1 METPIFRFV
10 QGYCS
15 LLNTRLHMPGHK
27 GVMLLGMESMDITE
41 IPGAD
46 DLYHPTG
53 IIAESEANASALFG
67 CPTVYST
74 EGSSQCIRAMLYL
87 LALHTGRRPVVA
99 AARNVHKTF
108 LSAAALL
115 DLDVR
120 WIWPRQ
126 DDSYLSCRIDSA
138 ALDSLFATEK
148 HDALYITSPDYLG
161 HVADI
166 PALAEVCHRH
176 GVLLIVDN
184 AHGAYLRFLK
194 PSQHPI
200 DLGADICCDSA
211 HKTLPALTG
220 AAYLHISPTAPEIFL
235 RRAKDA
241 MAMFGSTSPSYLI
254 LQSLDLV
261 NHCLDT
267 DFPKELTSFQS
278 RIKFLRKELVERGW
292 DVISDEPMKLSL
304 RTKSH
309 GFTGTQLLRILA
321 DEQVICEFADADY
334 LVMMFSPKNSDTA
347 IEKIRKHIVSLPK
360 FRPIRQEPP
369 TVPPCEQVL
378 SIREAM
384 LRPSRRVC
392 ISEAVGCILA
402 EPGISCP
409 PAVPILVCGE
419 RISKE
424 AVAAFEYYGITHC
437 EVVDDS
443 VC

>member
-46 DLYHPTG
+46 NLYHPTG
-53 IIAESEANASALFG
+53 IIAESEANATELFG
-67 CPTVYST
+67 CPTIYST

-87 LALHTGRRPVVA
+87 LTLHTGHRPVVA

-120 WIWPRQ
+120 WIWPQ
-126 DDSYLSCRIDSA
+126 EHGSYLSCRIDPV
-138 ALDSLFATEK
+138 ALDALFASER

-161 HVADI
+161 NMADI

-194 PSQHPI
+194 QSQHPI

-220 AAYLHISPTAPEIFL
+220 AAYLHISPDAPEIFL

-261 NHCLDT
+261 NHQLAT
-267 DFPKELTSFQS
+267 EFRRTLASYQS
-278 RIKFLRKELVERGW
+278 RVWFLRKELVERGW
-292 DVISDEPMKLSL
+292 DVISDEPMKLTL

-309 GFTGTQLLRILA
+309 GFTGTQLIRILA
-321 DEQVICEFADADY
+321 DEQVVCEFADQDH
-334 LVMMFSPKNSDTA
+334 LVMMFSPNNSDTA

-369 TVPPCEQVL
+369 RVPPCEMVL
-378 SIREAM
+378 SIRQAM
-384 LRPSRRVC
+384 LSPSRRVP
-392 ISEAVGCILA
+392 IAEAVGCVLA

-419 RISKE
+419 RISKA

-437 EVVDDS
+437 EVVVDS
-443 VC
+443 DL